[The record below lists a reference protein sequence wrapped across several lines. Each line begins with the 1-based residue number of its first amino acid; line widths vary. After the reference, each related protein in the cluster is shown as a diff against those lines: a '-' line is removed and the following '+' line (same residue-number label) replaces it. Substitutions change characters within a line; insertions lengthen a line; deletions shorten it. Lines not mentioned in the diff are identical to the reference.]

1 MSKASASAV
10 AGDPDRKVV
19 LVKGAGLLSRTYRTL
34 ARTRALTAR
43 SLAISPAVRQ
53 WTDARYDSR
62 RVRHADSLPTI
73 PQADVDLVAEL
84 ERSSVASRSFRPPD
98 DVLASADDFV
108 ERLRHTESRESCVR
122 ISPAEHA
129 TDPTVF
135 AWGLQPELLD
145 LAECYIGLPVRYLG
159 AEVKRERPYA
169 LDRNDDVLRQWHTD
183 HEDRRMLKVIVY
195 LSDVDVASG
204 PFEYLDRRCTERA
217 MRAVSFR
224 RGDGAPADTV
234 IDEVVPQSERCRLTG
249 PRLTAVYADTSRVL
263 HRVMAPVTTDRYSM
277 TFVYA
282 STALFYA
289 YPHFMLPRKALTQ
302 LRHQLTA
309 RQQRALTMA

>member
-1 MSKASASAV
+1 M
-10 AGDPDRKVV
+10 
-19 LVKGAGLLSRTYRTL
+19 
-34 ARTRALTAR
+34 
-43 SLAISPAVRQ
+43 SPAVRQ
-53 WTDARYDSR
+53 WTDARYDR
-62 RVRHADSLPTI
+62 RRARHAARLPTI
-73 PQADVDLVAEL
+73 PAADADLVAEL
-84 ERSSVASRSFRPPD
+84 DRSWVTSRSFRPPD
-98 DVLASADDFV
+98 EVLASADHFV
-108 ERLRHTESRESCVR
+108 ERLRHTESRESCLR
-122 ISPAEHA
+122 ITPAEHA

-135 AWGLQPELLD
+135 AWGLQPDLLD

-159 AEVKRERPYA
+159 VEVKRERPYA
-169 LDRNDDVLRQWHTD
+169 SDRDDDVLRHWHTD

-195 LSDVDVASG
+195 LSDVGVVSG
-204 PFEYLDRRCTERA
+204 PFEYLDRRSTERA

-224 RGDGAPADTV
+224 RGYGGAPADTI
-234 IDEVVPQSERCRLTG
+234 IDDVVPRREWRQLTG

-302 LRHQLTA
+302 LRHQLTD

>member
-1 MSKASASAV
+1 M
-10 AGDPDRKVV
+10 
-19 LVKGAGLLSRTYRTL
+19 KGVGLLSRTYRAL
-34 ARTRALTAR
+34 ARTRALTVR
-43 SLAISPAVRQ
+43 SLAMSPAVRQ
-53 WTDARYDSR
+53 WTDARYDNR
-62 RVRHADSLPTI
+62 RARHTHSLPTI
-73 PQADVDLVAEL
+73 PAADADLVAEL
-84 ERSSVASRSFRPPD
+84 DRSCVASRSFRPPD
-98 DVLASADDFV
+98 DVLASADHFV
-108 ERLRHTESRESCVR
+108 ERLRRIESRESCLR

-159 AEVKRERPYA
+159 IEVKRERPYA
-169 LDRNDDVLRQWHTD
+169 SDRHDDVLRHWHTD

-204 PFEYLDRRCTERA
+204 PFECLDRRSTERA

-224 RGDGAPADTV
+224 RGAPAATV
-234 IDEVVPQSERCRLTG
+234 IDEVVPPSERRQLTG

-302 LRHQLTA
+302 LRHQLTD